1 MNNEIAQTIRDYWE
15 KDLPQTKKRD
25 IEISLGKKFINDI
38 IGPRRAGKTYLM
50 YLTIKKIR
58 EKTDKKATIYINFEN
73 RKLIPLK
80 DRYFNDIIEFIYAE
94 KLFEHYKTLY
104 LFLDEVQRIDGWER
118 YVRSI
123 YDEFKDKIKIFVSG
137 SSANLLSTEYSKLL
151 TGRHLTTRVTPLSFK
166 EYLVFK
172 NIKTTDKA
180 PTEREESLIKKQLG
194 EYLKTGGFPDVV
206 LGKEKEEILSQLFT
220 DIVSRDVLSRIDIR
234 KEDMVEEF
242 SYYLASNVSKLLSF
256 NKMKNY
262 FTSRGLKISVPTL
275 TNYFWHLKN
284 AFLFFDNLI
293 FSYTIK
299 DQMQYPRKIYCI
311 DNGIA
316 NIIGFKTSDNIG
328 SIFENTVANELL
340 RRDVKTYYW
349 KNRQQEE
356 VDFVVT
362 HGTQVKQLIQ
372 VCYELENIDTRQRE
386 VRSLIKAMEAFRLKE
401 GIIITDKFEGNERVD
416 GKNIVYLPLWRWLLE

>member
-1 MNNEIAQTIRDYWE
+1 MNNEITQTIREYWE

-25 IEISLGKKFINDI
+25 IEISLEKKFINDI

-80 DRYFNDIIEFIYAE
+80 DRYFNDIIEYIYAE
-94 KLFEHYKTLY
+94 NLFEHHKTLY

-166 EYLVFK
+166 EYLIFK
-172 NIKTTDKA
+172 NIKTTNKTL
-180 PTEREESLIKKQLG
+180 TEREESLIKKQLS

-206 LGKEKEEILSQLFT
+206 LGKEKEEILSQLLT

-234 KEDMVEEF
+234 KEDIVEEF

-262 FTSRGLKISVPTL
+262 FTSRGMKISVPTL

-284 AFLFFDNLI
+284 AFLFFDSII

-316 NIIGFKTSDNIG
+316 NIIGFKTSENIG

-340 RRDVKTYYW
+340 RRDVKIYYW

-372 VCYELENIDTRQRE
+372 VCYELETMDTKQRE
-386 VRSLIKAMEAFRLKE
+386 VKSLIKAIEAFHLKE
-401 GIIITDKFEGNERVD
+401 GLIITDRFEGRERVD
-416 GKNIVYLPLWRWLLE
+416 GKNIVYLPLWKWLLE